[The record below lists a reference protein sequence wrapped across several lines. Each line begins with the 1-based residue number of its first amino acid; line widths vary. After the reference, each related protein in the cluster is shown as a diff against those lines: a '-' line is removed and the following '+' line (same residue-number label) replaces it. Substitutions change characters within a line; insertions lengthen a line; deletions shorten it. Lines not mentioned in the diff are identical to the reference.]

1 MEMTFPRNG
10 NQKGDECWRSRR
22 EDGGAKVLSHG
33 NLHLQKPGWGR
44 GFGDSMKN
52 SFVLFFYYFFICFC
66 LLLLFLLSG
75 TWAKDILPSIQNLP
89 IVTKRHT
96 INSHRSKL
104 SLTLHTLLTSN
115 LPLFKSPNGISL
127 FHHFQFE
134 AQAKHIIINNNILGK
149 KEDNR
154 KNWCFV
160 GFI

>member
-1 MEMTFPRNG
+1 MNVEKVEGKTEGPRFYLMG
-10 NQKGDECWRSRR
+10 ICIYKKQ
-22 EDGGAKVLSHG
+22 GGGGGLGIQWKIL
-33 NLHLQKPGWGR
+33 L
-44 GFGDSMKN
+44 FY
-52 SFVLFFYYFFICFC
+52 FFYYFFICFC

-149 KEDNR
+149 KTR
-154 KNWCFV
+154 Q
-160 GFI
+160 